1 MRFAFGS
8 NLGMRTSIFMLSTIL
23 AISSFS
29 SFARADLAS
38 PGCKCEVGGASTSV
52 RGTAAVCTAFG
63 LSVLVLGRKRT
74 RKQS

>member
-1 MRFAFGS
+1 MRFIFGS
-8 NLGMRTSIFMLSTIL
+8 TLDMRTTLFMISTIL

-29 SFARADLAS
+29 GFASADLAS
-38 PGCKCEVGGASTSV
+38 PGCKCDVGASTSV

-63 LSVLVLGRKRT
+63 LSVLVLGRKRA

>member
-29 SFARADLAS
+29 SFALADLAS
-38 PGCKCEVGGASTSV
+38 PGCKCEVGASTSV